1 MLDNTAEDSHWNDFY
16 RENDVKTM
24 PWFLNKLDHD
34 MLNEISSKNLNQGKF
49 LDLGTGPGTQAMQL
63 INFGFE
69 VTGSDISQSAIDKAK
84 QQYSEPNYVV
94 DNILKSKF
102 PDDEF
107 DFIFDR
113 GVFHTL
119 EKEQIPSYL
128 EQIKRI
134 LKKNGLLFLKC
145 MSKEEKG
152 IPTGRGPTLYSQI
165 QIKEFFEKD
174 FEIESI
180 KDSLFFGEV
189 AGPYKAIFTVL
200 RNKKIK
206 IYDLP

>member
-1 MLDNTAEDSHWNDFY
+1 LILDDAAKDSSYWDDIY

-24 PWFLNKLDHD
+24 SWFLDKLDHD
-34 MLNEISSKNLNQGKF
+34 VLNEIRSKNLNQGRF
-49 LDLGTGPGTQAMQL
+49 LDLGTGPGTQAMHL
-63 INFGFE
+63 VTFGFE

-84 QQYSEPNYVV
+84 QQYSEPNFVV
-94 DNILKSKF
+94 DNILRSKF

-107 DFIFDR
+107 DFILDR

-134 LKKNGLLFLKC
+134 LKENGLLFLKC

-152 IPTGRGPTLYSQI
+152 IPQGRGPTLYSQA
-165 QIKEFFEKD
+165 QVRAFFEKD
-174 FEIESI
+174 FEVESI

-189 AGPYKAIFTVL
+189 AVPYKAIFTVL
-200 RNKKIK
+200 RNKKN
-206 IYDLP
+206 